1 MYTLPKSG
9 QVNFYGVKMTSEHLL
24 NLFHNVRYS
33 FIPPPKFYTSQ
44 KQISGYAPVY
54 NPRGDFFGRRI
65 NFATPAD
72 GNNIHRD
79 TLVHVHL
86 TVIRNWI
93 RSVAQGRPA
102 SADDYVTV
110 IALCPY
116 PAPCRCSPDN

>member
-1 MYTLPKSG
+1 MYVTVLYLPP
-9 QVNFYGVKMTSEHLL
+9 N
-24 NLFHNVRYS
+24 
-33 FIPPPKFYTSQ
+33 FIPPKNKFLATPLYTTP
-44 KQISGYAPVY
+44 G
-54 NPRGDFFGRRI
+54 GDFFGRRI